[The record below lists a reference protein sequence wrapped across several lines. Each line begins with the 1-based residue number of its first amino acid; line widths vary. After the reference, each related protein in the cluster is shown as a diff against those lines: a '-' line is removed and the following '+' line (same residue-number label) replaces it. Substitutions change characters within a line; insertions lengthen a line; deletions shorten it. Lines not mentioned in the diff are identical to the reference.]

1 MCQWIR
7 EGIVMRLSTTDNKLI
22 ITIESIVI
30 WVNLKKNNET
40 IRENSGD
47 KVLLL
52 RRDNRFLNDQKKI
65 NILIKLQTIF
75 LLSLLSAC

>member
-1 MCQWIR
+1 MYQWIR

-52 RRDNRFLNDQKKI
+52 RRDNRFLNDQKK
-65 NILIKLQTIF
+65 LIY
-75 LLSLLSAC
+75 

>member
-52 RRDNRFLNDQKKI
+52 RRDNRFLNDQKK
-65 NILIKLQTIF
+65 LIY
-75 LLSLLSAC
+75 

>member
-52 RRDNRFLNDQKKI
+52 RRDNRFLNDQK
-65 NILIKLQTIF
+65 N
-75 LLSLLSAC
+75 

>member
-52 RRDNRFLNDQKKI
+52 RRDNRFLNDQKK
-65 NILIKLQTIF
+65 LTY
-75 LLSLLSAC
+75 

>member
-30 WVNLKKNNET
+30 WVNLKKNNKT

-52 RRDNRFLNDQKKI
+52 RRDNRFLNDQK
-65 NILIKLQTIF
+65 N
-75 LLSLLSAC
+75 

>member
-30 WVNLKKNNET
+30 WVNLKKNNKT

-52 RRDNRFLNDQKKI
+52 RRDNRFLNDQKK
-65 NILIKLQTIF
+65 LIY
-75 LLSLLSAC
+75 